1 MIDKL
6 LARTSPA
13 ALGAALAVVVACA
26 PSTAPANRAP
36 APAAAPA
43 APSASQAA
51 PPAASAPASATAPAA
66 SGQAAWQ
73 AEWERVV
80 AAAKQEG
87 RVVVTGPPGDTAR
100 QALTAFQQAYPDI
113 QLDYTGARGAD
124 FISRTLSERRAD
136 RFLVDVLVSGTGGII
151 GDLLPAGA
159 VDPLKPALIRPEVLD
174 DSHWYNG
181 FDFGFV
187 DLGRQYVF
195 SFASYVSWAVYVNRD
210 VVPEAEFT
218 RFDDLLDPKWRGKIS
233 INEPRDSSAGA
244 MHSVVIMQRLGTD
257 AYRKLLTEQDVSVH
271 QDTRQQVELL
281 VRGSRPIG
289 IGVSQGPLLEFQRQ
303 GIGRNVRALERP
315 EASAL
320 TGGFGGC
327 ACLMNRAPHP
337 NAARVYLDWL
347 LSREGQTAWN
357 QSYPANSRRLD
368 VEPYDPAT
376 LPKPGVDYLF
386 VEREEVRPM
395 RDEQFQMA
403 RDLIR

>member
-1 MIDKL
+1 
-6 LARTSPA
+6 
-13 ALGAALAVVVACA
+13 
-26 PSTAPANRAP
+26 
-36 APAAAPA
+36 
-43 APSASQAA
+43 
-51 PPAASAPASATAPAA
+51 
-66 SGQAAWQ
+66 
-73 AEWERVV
+73 
-80 AAAKQEG
+80 
-87 RVVVTGPPGDTAR
+87 VVVTGPPGESAR
-100 QALTAFQQAYPDI
+100 QALTAFQQAYPDV
-113 QLDYTGARGAD
+113 QLEFTGQRGAD
-124 FISRTLSERRAD
+124 FISRTLAERRAD
-136 RFLVDVLVSGTGGII
+136 RYLVDVLVSGTGGII

-159 VDPLKPALIRPEVLD
+159 IDPLKPALIRPEVLD
-174 DSHWYNG
+174 DSYWYNG

-195 SFASYVSWAVYVNRD
+195 SFASFVSWSVWINRD

-218 RFDDLLDPKWRGKIS
+218 KFDDLLDPKWRGKIS
-233 INEPRDSSAGA
+233 INEPRDSTAGA

-257 AYRKLLTEQDVSVH
+257 AYRKLLTEQDLSVH

-289 IGVSQGPLLEFQRQ
+289 IGVSQAPLQEFQRQ
-303 GIGRNVRALERP
+303 GLGRDVRPLERP

-357 QSYPANSRRLD
+357 RSYPANSRRLD

-376 LPKPGVDYLF
+376 LPKSGVDYLF

-395 RDEQFQMA
+395 RDEQFQLA
-403 RDLIR
+403 RELIR